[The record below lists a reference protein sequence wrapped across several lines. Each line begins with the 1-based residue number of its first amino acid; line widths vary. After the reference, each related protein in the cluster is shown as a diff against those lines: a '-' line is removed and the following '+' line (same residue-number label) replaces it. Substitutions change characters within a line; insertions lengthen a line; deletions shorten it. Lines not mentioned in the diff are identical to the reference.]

1 MWLKRMEVLPSPSA
15 EDRRKHLDF
24 VQSVIARMASASAA
38 TKGWALTIA
47 VATYGY
53 AGTKQ
58 SIPVA
63 VLGIGA
69 VLLFAALDSRYLLEE
84 RKYRKLFQAAAA
96 GEIGVFDMNADA
108 YCKTLDREAR
118 KTLTKVNVM
127 LSWSV
132 RNFYGAIFGAGL
144 ILLGWIIWF

>member
-1 MWLKRMEVLPSPSA
+1 MWGRQRSDKPDPSP

-24 VQSVIARMASASAA
+24 IQSVISRMASASAV

-63 VLGIGA
+63 ILGLGA
-69 VLLFAALDSRYLLEE
+69 VIVFSALDSRYLLEE

-96 GEIGVFDMNADA
+96 GELKSFDMNADGYRKQLPKA
-108 YCKTLDREAR
+108 AR
-118 KTLTKVNVM
+118 KTLTMPSVFW
-127 LSWSV
+127 SWSV
-132 RNFYGAIFGAGL
+132 RNFYGVIFLAGL
-144 ILLGWIIWF
+144 VLLGWIIWF

>member
-1 MWLKRMEVLPSPSA
+1 MWRKRAEVPAGPSA

-24 VQSVIARMASASAA
+24 IQSVIARMASASAV

-63 VLGIGA
+63 ILGVGA
-69 VLLFAALDSRYLLEE
+69 VLVFAALDSRYLLEE
-84 RKYRKLFQAAAA
+84 RKYRKLFHAAAA
-96 GEIGVFDMNADA
+96 GAVDVFDMNADGH
-108 YCKTLDREAR
+108 CKSLEKSAR
-118 KTLTKVNVM
+118 KTLNMASVM
-127 LSWSV
+127 WSWSV
-132 RNFYGAIFGAGL
+132 RNYYGVILVAGL